1 MPTRMALRIW
11 IDADGCPNETKQAV
25 FRASHRLGVPAFL
38 VANVPLAVQDWPL
51 VTPVCVSHAFNAADD
66 HIAEHAAA
74 CDVVITADIPL
85 AARVVERG
93 AIAINP
99 RGEVYDETNVGH
111 HLATRNLMQDLR
123 AAGAIQGGPAPI
135 RPTDKARFA
144 SALDRTL
151 TRMIKEKNAP

>member
-1 MPTRMALRIW
+1 MAPRIW

-25 FRASHRLGVPAFL
+25 FKASDRLGLPTRL
-38 VANVPLAVQDWPL
+38 VANVPLAAAGWPL

-66 HIAEHAAA
+66 HIAENAAA
-74 CDVVITADIPL
+74 GDVVITADIPL

-93 AIAINP
+93 AVAINP

-144 SALDRTL
+144 AALDRTL
-151 TRMIKEKNAP
+151 TKALKAAPPPTC